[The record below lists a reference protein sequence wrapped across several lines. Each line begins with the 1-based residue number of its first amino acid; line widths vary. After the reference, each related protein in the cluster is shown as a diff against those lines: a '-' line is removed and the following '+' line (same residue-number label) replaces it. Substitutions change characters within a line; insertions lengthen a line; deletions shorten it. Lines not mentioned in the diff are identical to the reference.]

1 MSSIKFMGTGGLGD
15 SFIVFCKIASNVPRD
30 KKVSLTWIESNEIV
44 PALVKQYI
52 ESGFF
57 GFKNISV
64 DGHFRRDYVEEV
76 KDFFNFNC
84 NNFFSEKI
92 KTNTWLNSRVD
103 GNFSFFIKDPSELKI
118 DGKLFDG
125 FCRNYEKRY
134 DVSLQCSAG
143 AKSSRRWPFDPRSL
157 ALILRQ
163 RGMKVCI
170 VGSDKSFTEDHPDNY
185 VCKTSLL
192 EAMKIISSSSCHVG
206 LSGFHCY
213 WSSACGIRNI
223 QLMESEQHNLSYLHP
238 EWKKNV
244 FSIKIPSMKEILYV
258 IKNGE

>member
-1 MSSIKFMGTGGLGD
+1 MSSIKFIGTGGLGD

-57 GFKNISV
+57 GFDNISV
-64 DGHFRRDYVEEV
+64 DGRLIPDYTQQTI
-76 KDFFNFNC
+76 DFLVLKSTN
-84 NNFFSEKI
+84 KI
-92 KTNTWLNSRVD
+92 SRLRQDRIFLNTRVD
-103 GNFSFFIKDPSELKI
+103 GKICFRSEDPEGYKI
-118 DGKLFDG
+118 NDKLFDE
-125 FCRNYEKRY
+125 FKKNRKINY
-134 DVSLQCSAG
+134 DVSIQCSAG
-143 AKSSRRWPFDPRSL
+143 AKANRRWPFDPRNL

-170 VGSDKSFTEDHPDNY
+170 VGSDKSFADNHPDNY

-192 EAMKIISSSSCHVG
+192 EAMKIVNSSSCHIG

-213 WSSACGIRNI
+213 WSSACGVKNI
-223 QLMESEQHNLSYLHP
+223 QLMESDSHNEHYLLP
-238 EWKKNV
+238 SWRKNV
-244 FSIKIPSMKEILYV
+244 YSISVPSIPEI
-258 IKNGE
+258 IKLI